1 MLTWAHRIKYW
12 RVSIQVY
19 TWTSKLTLDMQFKY
33 SVTPKGV
40 FTWSVCSAYGT
51 LAKVIFHTRYGCAE
65 QWNWRSWLGKLLLGD
80 WQDISQLVVS
90 NCIVHQWFCKF
101 FFFLSFFFFL
111 PNPNF
116 LSYEYILISTH
127 MFHFLFQFSPLSL
140 WSNSEW
146 MALRCLAASMV

>member
-101 FFFLSFFFFL
+101 FFFYLFFFSFQ
-111 PNPNF
+111 
-116 LSYEYILISTH
+116 ILIFFH
-127 MFHFLFQFSPLSL
+127 MNISLSL
-140 WSNSEW
+140 LTCFTFFSNSLPYPSGATVSEW
-146 MALRCLAASMV
+146 LWDA

>member
-40 FTWSVCSAYGT
+40 FTWSVHSAYGT

-80 WQDISQLVVS
+80 WQGISQLVVS

-101 FFFLSFFFFL
+101 FFFLSFFFSFQ
-111 PNPNF
+111 
-116 LSYEYILISTH
+116 ILIFFH
-127 MFHFLFQFSPLSL
+127 MNISLSL
-140 WSNSEW
+140 LTCLTFFSNSLPYPSGATVSEW
-146 MALRCLAASMV
+146 LWDA

>member
-12 RVSIQVY
+12 SVSIQVY

-80 WQDISQLVVS
+80 WQGISQLVVS

-101 FFFLSFFFFL
+101 FFFYLFFFSFQ
-111 PNPNF
+111 
-116 LSYEYILISTH
+116 ILIFFH
-127 MFHFLFQFSPLSL
+127 MNISLSL
-140 WSNSEW
+140 LTCFTFFCNSLPYPSGATVSEW
-146 MALRCLAASMV
+146 LWDA

>member
-12 RVSIQVY
+12 SVSIQVY

-40 FTWSVCSAYGT
+40 FTWSVHSAYGT

-101 FFFLSFFFFL
+101 FFFYLFFFSFQ
-111 PNPNF
+111 
-116 LSYEYILISTH
+116 ILIFFH
-127 MFHFLFQFSPLSL
+127 MNISLSL
-140 WSNSEW
+140 LTCLTFFSNSLPYPSGATVSEW
-146 MALRCLAASMV
+146 LWDA